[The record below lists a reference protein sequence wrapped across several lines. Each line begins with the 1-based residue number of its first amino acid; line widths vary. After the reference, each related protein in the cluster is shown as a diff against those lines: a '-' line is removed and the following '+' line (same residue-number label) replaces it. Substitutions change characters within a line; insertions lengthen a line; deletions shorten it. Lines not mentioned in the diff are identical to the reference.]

1 MQVEGTD
8 KYIGGIYYYV
18 PNEKSVNNISTKLQE
33 HLGVT
38 NKNEHKNY
46 NKRLL
51 DFSRQ
56 PFIIFSTYFHT
67 HCDKK

>member
-1 MQVEGTD
+1 MEKMQVEGTD

-18 PNEKSVNNISTKLQE
+18 PNEKASILFQLPFKK

-51 DFSRQ
+51 DLSRQ
-56 PFIIFSTYFHT
+56 PFYYIFNIFSYTL
-67 HCDKK
+67 